1 MINAKI
7 PKVSIVIPIYNGSNY
22 MREAIDSALNQ
33 TYQNIEVIVVNDGSS
48 DNTEEIALSYGNK
61 IRYYSKEN
69 GGVSTALNLGIQK
82 MTGDYFC
89 FLPHDDVF
97 ALDKIEKQIRVIKE
111 SNQDEAIVWSGWDM
125 YIQNEHR
132 YKKVIMPYENATIEN
147 MTKGIYPMLFSLIT
161 IVTVLFPKNYLD
173 EAGEFD
179 PALLTAQDYDMMFRI
194 FEGRNTI
201 YLEDELVHYRWHSEQ
216 GTQADEHFIQNC
228 KDMARKMEQQVS
240 DIEIQRLF
248 GNKYFFYYCLLDHY
262 KQLKWEDCYE
272 ELLPKFLLEQN
283 YILEDTVRTQI
294 YESLGIDSKDKIIL
308 CCAGGNAKRL
318 RRYLAQRGVDI
329 DGYCDGNKKLIGTN
343 IHGKKCYALDDVE
356 KNAVLIVTKDEP
368 EELVKE
374 VEQKGFHKVISFKS
388 IGSQIYS
395 IMPIKE
401 SAIESWNEMKQ
412 NLG

>member
-48 DNTEEIALSYGNK
+48 DNTEEIALSYGDK
-61 IRYYSKEN
+61 IRYYSKAN

-125 YIQNEHR
+125 YIQSEHR

-147 MTKGIYPMLFSLIT
+147 MTKGIYPILFSLIT

-179 PALLTAQDYDMMFRI
+179 PALSTAQDYDMMFRI

-216 GTQADEHFIQNC
+216 GTQEDEHFIQNC

-248 GNKYFFYYCLLDHY
+248 GNKYFFNYCLLDHY
-262 KQLKWEDCYE
+262 KQLKWDDCYE
-272 ELLPKFLLEQN
+272 ELFHKFLLEQN
-283 YILEDTVRTQI
+283 SIMEEATRIQVYECLGMNSDDELIL
-294 YESLGIDSKDKIIL
+294 Y
-308 CCAGGNAKRL
+308 CAGGNAKRL
-318 RRYLAQRGVDI
+318 RRYLEQRGVDI
-329 DGYCDGNKKLIGTN
+329 DGYCDGSKKLIGTY
-343 IHGKKCYALDDVE
+343 IDGKRCVARNAVN
-356 KNAVLIVTKDEP
+356 KNAVIIVTKDEP
-368 EELVKE
+368 ENLVKE
-374 VEQKGFHKVISFKS
+374 LKQEGFKNVISFKV
-388 IGSQIYS
+388 IGPRIYS
-395 IMPIKE
+395 VVPIKE
-401 SAIESWNEMKQ
+401 KAIESWSKM
-412 NLG
+412 

>member
-1 MINAKI
+1 MNKLY
-7 PKVSIVIPIYNGSNY
+7 PKVSIVIPVYNGSNY
-22 MREAIDSALNQ
+22 MREAINSALNQ

-173 EAGEFD
+173 ESGEFD
-179 PALLTAQDYDMMFRI
+179 PALSTAQDYDMMFRI

-201 YLEDELVHYRWHSEQ
+201 YLEEELVHYRWHSEQ
-216 GTQADEHFIQNC
+216 GTQEDEHFIQNC

-240 DIEIQRLF
+240 DSEIQRLF

-262 KQLKWEDCYE
+262 KQLKWDDCYE
-272 ELLPKFLLEQN
+272 ELFHKFLLEQN
-283 YILEDTVRTQI
+283 SIMEEATRIQVYECLGMNSDDELIL
-294 YESLGIDSKDKIIL
+294 Y
-308 CCAGGNAKRL
+308 CAGGNAKRL
-318 RRYLAQRGVDI
+318 RRYLEQRGVDI
-329 DGYCDGNKKLIGTN
+329 DGYCDGSKKLIGTY
-343 IHGKKCYALDDVE
+343 IDGKRCVARNAVN
-356 KNAVLIVTKDEP
+356 KNAVIIVTKDEP
-368 EELVKE
+368 ENLVKE
-374 VEQKGFHKVISFKS
+374 LKQEGFENVMSFKVI
-388 IGSQIYS
+388 GPRIYS
-395 IMPIKE
+395 VVPIKE
-401 SAIESWNEMKQ
+401 KAIESWSKM
-412 NLG
+412 

>member
-125 YIQNEHR
+125 YIQSEHR

-179 PALLTAQDYDMMFRI
+179 PALSTAQDYDMMFRI

-216 GTQADEHFIQNC
+216 GTQEDEHFIQNC

-240 DIEIQRLF
+240 DSEIQRLF

-262 KQLKWEDCYE
+262 KQLKWDDCYE
-272 ELLPKFLLEQN
+272 ELFHKFLLEQN
-283 YILEDTVRTQI
+283 SIMEEATRIQVYECLGMNSDDELIL
-294 YESLGIDSKDKIIL
+294 Y
-308 CCAGGNAKRL
+308 CAGGNAKRL
-318 RRYLAQRGVDI
+318 RRYLEQRGVDI
-329 DGYCDGNKKLIGTN
+329 DGYCDGNKKLIGTY
-343 IHGKKCYALDDVE
+343 IDGKRCVARNAVN
-356 KNAVLIVTKDEP
+356 KNAVIIVTKDEP
-368 EELVKE
+368 ENLVKE
-374 VEQKGFHKVISFKS
+374 LKQEGFENVISFKV
-388 IGSQIYS
+388 IGPRIYS
-395 IMPIKE
+395 VVPIKE
-401 SAIESWNEMKQ
+401 KAIESWSKM
-412 NLG
+412 

>member
-1 MINAKI
+1 MSDFY
-7 PKVSIVIPIYNGSNY
+7 PKVSIVIPVYNGSNY

-33 TYQNIEVIVVNDGSS
+33 TYENIEVIVVNDGSS
-48 DNTEEIALSYGNK
+48 DNTEEIALSYGDK
-61 IRYYSKEN
+61 IRYYSKAN

-97 ALDKIEKQIRVIKE
+97 VLDKIEKQIRTIKE

-173 EAGEFD
+173 ETGEFD
-179 PALLTAQDYDMMFRI
+179 PTLSTAQDYDMMFRT

-201 YLEDELVHYRWHSEQ
+201 YLEEELVHYRWHSEQ
-216 GTQADEHFIQNC
+216 GTQEDEHFIQNC

-240 DIEIQRLF
+240 DSEIQRLF

-262 KQLKWEDCYE
+262 KQLKWDDCYE
-272 ELLPKFLLEQN
+272 ELFHKFLLEQN
-283 YILEDTVRTQI
+283 SIMEEATRIQVYECLGMNSDDELIL
-294 YESLGIDSKDKIIL
+294 Y
-308 CCAGGNAKRL
+308 CAGGNAKRL
-318 RRYLAQRGVDI
+318 RRYLEQRGVDI
-329 DGYCDGNKKLIGTN
+329 DGYCDGSKKLIGTY
-343 IHGKKCYALDDVE
+343 IDGKRCVARNAVN
-356 KNAVLIVTKDEP
+356 KNAVIIVTKDEP
-368 EELVKE
+368 ENLVKE
-374 VEQKGFHKVISFKS
+374 LKQEGFENVISFKV
-388 IGSQIYS
+388 IGPRIYS
-395 IMPIKE
+395 VVPIKE
-401 SAIESWNEMKQ
+401 KAIESWSKM
-412 NLG
+412 

>member
-48 DNTEEIALSYGNK
+48 DNTEEIALSYGDK
-61 IRYYSKEN
+61 IRYYSKAN

-125 YIQNEHR
+125 YIQSEHR

-173 EAGEFD
+173 KTGEFD
-179 PALLTAQDYDMMFRI
+179 PTLSTAQDYDMMFRT

-201 YLEDELVHYRWHSEQ
+201 YLEEELVHYRWHSEQ
-216 GTQADEHFIQNC
+216 GTQEDEHFIQNC

-240 DIEIQRLF
+240 DSEIQRLF

-262 KQLKWEDCYE
+262 KQLKWDDCYE
-272 ELLPKFLLEQN
+272 ELFHKFLLEQN
-283 YILEDTVRTQI
+283 SIMEEATRIQVYECLGMNSDDELIL
-294 YESLGIDSKDKIIL
+294 Y
-308 CCAGGNAKRL
+308 CAGGNAKRL
-318 RRYLAQRGVDI
+318 RRYLEQRGVDI
-329 DGYCDGNKKLIGTN
+329 DGYCDGSKKLIGTY
-343 IHGKKCYALDDVE
+343 IDGKRCVARNAVN
-356 KNAVLIVTKDEP
+356 KNAVIIVTKDEP
-368 EELVKE
+368 ENLVKE
-374 VEQKGFHKVISFKS
+374 LKQEGFENVISFKV
-388 IGSQIYS
+388 IGPRIYS
-395 IMPIKE
+395 VVPIKE
-401 SAIESWNEMKQ
+401 KAIESWSKM
-412 NLG
+412 

>member
-48 DNTEEIALSYGNK
+48 DNTEEIALSYGDK
-61 IRYYSKEN
+61 IRYYSKAN

-97 ALDKIEKQIRVIKE
+97 ALDKIEKQIRTIKE

-173 EAGEFD
+173 KTGEFD
-179 PALLTAQDYDMMFRI
+179 PTLSTAQDYDMMFRT

-201 YLEDELVHYRWHSEQ
+201 YLEEELVHYRWHSEQ
-216 GTQADEHFIQNC
+216 GTQEDEHFIQNC

-240 DIEIQRLF
+240 DSEIQRLF

-262 KQLKWEDCYE
+262 KQLKWDDCYE
-272 ELLPKFLLEQN
+272 ELFHKFLLEQN
-283 YILEDTVRTQI
+283 SIMEEATRIQVYECLGMNSDDELIL
-294 YESLGIDSKDKIIL
+294 Y
-308 CCAGGNAKRL
+308 CAGGNAKRL
-318 RRYLAQRGVDI
+318 RRYLEQRGVDI
-329 DGYCDGNKKLIGTN
+329 DGYCDGSKKLIGTY
-343 IHGKKCYALDDVE
+343 IDGKRCVARNAVN
-356 KNAVLIVTKDEP
+356 KNAVIIVTKDEP
-368 EELVKE
+368 ENLVKE
-374 VEQKGFHKVISFKS
+374 LKQEGFENVISFKV
-388 IGSQIYS
+388 IGPRIYS
-395 IMPIKE
+395 VVPIKE
-401 SAIESWNEMKQ
+401 KAIESWSKM
-412 NLG
+412 

>member
-48 DNTEEIALSYGNK
+48 DNTEEIALSYGDK
-61 IRYYSKEN
+61 IRYYSKAN

-125 YIQNEHR
+125 YIQSEHR

-179 PALLTAQDYDMMFRI
+179 PALSTAQDYDMMFRI

-216 GTQADEHFIQNC
+216 GTQEDEHFIQNC

-262 KQLKWEDCYE
+262 KQLKWDDCYE
-272 ELLPKFLLEQN
+272 ELFHKFLLEQN
-283 YILEDTVRTQI
+283 SIMEEATRIQVYECLGMNSDDELIL
-294 YESLGIDSKDKIIL
+294 Y
-308 CCAGGNAKRL
+308 CAGGNAKRL
-318 RRYLAQRGVDI
+318 RRYLEQRGVDI
-329 DGYCDGNKKLIGTN
+329 DGYCDGSKKLIGTY
-343 IHGKKCYALDDVE
+343 IDGKRCVARNAVN
-356 KNAVLIVTKDEP
+356 KNAVIIVTKDEP
-368 EELVKE
+368 ENLVKE
-374 VEQKGFHKVISFKS
+374 LKQEGFKNVISFKV
-388 IGSQIYS
+388 IGLRIYS
-395 IMPIKE
+395 VVPIKE
-401 SAIESWNEMKQ
+401 KAIESWSKM
-412 NLG
+412 